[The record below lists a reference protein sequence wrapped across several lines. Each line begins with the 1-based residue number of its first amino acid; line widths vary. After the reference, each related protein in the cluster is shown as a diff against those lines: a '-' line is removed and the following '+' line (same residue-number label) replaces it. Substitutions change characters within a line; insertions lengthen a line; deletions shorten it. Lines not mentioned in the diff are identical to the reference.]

1 LKILIISQYYYPENF
16 IINDFVKS
24 LKNKGNYI
32 EVLTGLPNYP
42 GGKFYNGYNLFNKNK
57 EIVDDIIIHRSR
69 LFPRSNSGKF
79 SISLNYISFVIFGT
93 LKLFS
98 IKGDFEK
105 IFVFAPSPI
114 TVGIVGIFAAKKF
127 NAKCFIW
134 VQDLWPESVKVA
146 GNINNRFILEIIN
159 KLTKKIYKYYDLIFV
174 QSEAFINYIVNQNI
188 NKKKIKYLPNFAD
201 DFYLIKKKP
210 NIKYDKFSITF
221 AGNIG
226 KAQNL
231 EILIEV
237 AKILK
242 KKSEK
247 IIFIII
253 GSGRNSKFLTQK
265 INQNDV
271 TEYFDFLGRKS
282 PETMPNYFSSSDV
295 MLISLKKSNIF
306 SLTIPS
312 KLQSYMA
319 YGVPILGSI
328 DGISNQIIN
337 ESNSGF
343 ASSADDV
350 DGLVENILKMKNL
363 SNYQLNKMASNSKK
377 YYVNHFSKE
386 IVISSVTKFMNE

>member
-1 LKILIISQYYYPENF
+1 MKILIISQYYYPENF

-69 LFPRSNSGKF
+69 LFPRFNAGKF

-146 GNINNRFILEIIN
+146 GNVKNKLILQALNI
-159 KLTKKIYKYYDLIFV
+159 LTKKIYKYYDLIFV
-174 QSEAFINYIVNQNI
+174 QSEGFVNYIVNQNI
-188 NKKKIKYLPNFAD
+188 NKKNIKYLPNFAN
-201 DFYLIKKKP
+201 DFYLNKKNK
-210 NIKYDKFSITF
+210 NINYDRFSITF

-231 EILIEV
+231 EILIEA
-237 AKILK
+237 AKVLK
-242 KKSEK
+242 KRSEK

-253 GSGRNSKFLTQK
+253 GSGRNFNSLIKK
-265 INQNDV
+265 IKKNDV
-271 TEYFDFLGRKS
+271 MDYFNLLGRKA
-282 PETMPNYFSSSDV
+282 PELMPNYFSSSDV
-295 MLISLKKSNIF
+295 MLISLKKSTIF
-306 SLTIPS
+306 SLTVPS

-328 DGISNQIIN
+328 DGISKKIIN
-337 ESNSGF
+337 ESNSGL
-343 ASSADDV
+343 ASSAEDV
-350 DGLVENILKMKNL
+350 NGLISNIIKMKKLNPIE
-363 SNYQLNKMASNSKK
+363 LNKMAINSKR
-377 YYVNHFSKE
+377 YYEKHFSKE
-386 IVISSVTKFMNE
+386 VVINRAIDFMN

>member
-1 LKILIISQYYYPENF
+1 MKILIISQYYYPENF

-69 LFPRSNSGKF
+69 LFPRFNAGKF

-210 NIKYDKFSITF
+210 NINYDKFSITF

-253 GSGRNSKFLTQK
+253 GSGRNSKFLVQK
-265 INQNDV
+265 INQNNV

-343 ASSADDV
+343 ASAAEDV

-363 SNYQLNKMASNSKK
+363 SNFQLNKMAINSKK

-386 IVISSVTKFMNE
+386 IVINSVIEFMNE